1 MQQRNQAGSND
12 NGGGDV
18 LSNQIISK
26 ISPLHAILLTVCVCV
41 CVCVCACVRACVH
54 ACVRACM
61 FICFDYGR
69 SLLCNR
75 LHTPKWRNML
85 FINGAKL
92 VLKKNSYPLLP
103 SKYLP
108 PRNIYMYSP
117 GSWESSAAGIWG
129 LEVHNFLPTLHLLS
143 PLPLA
148 PLYYSSSVTPMAFPR
163 Q

>member
-1 MQQRNQAGSND
+1 MTMVVVMCYQIKSSLKSHLFK
-12 NGGGDV
+12 
-18 LSNQIISK
+18 LSYWQCM
-26 ISPLHAILLTVCVCV
+26 CVCV
-41 CVCVCACVRACVH
+41 HVCVRAGVH
-54 ACVRACM
+54 ACM

-69 SLLCNR
+69 SLLCSGLYAPIWR
-75 LHTPKWRNML
+75 TSKWRNML

-92 VLKKNSYPLLP
+92 VLKNNSYPLLP

-117 GSWESSAAGIWG
+117 GSWESSAAGTWG

-143 PLPLA
+143 PLPL
-148 PLYYSSSVTPMAFPR
+148 PTLYCSSSVTPMAFPR